1 MTRFTNF
8 TDEELDA
15 MEAALCNEGLVWLV
29 EEIRIERRCRE
40 NNRRSKLGRCA
51 GMTIAGYVALGVI
64 IALLWRIYDVLR
76 DIELELRER

>member
-15 MEAALCNEGLVWLV
+15 MEAAFCNEGLRYLV

-40 NNRRSKLGRCA
+40 NKRRSR
-51 GMTIAGYVALGVI
+51 
-64 IALLWRIYDVLR
+64 
-76 DIELELRER
+76 